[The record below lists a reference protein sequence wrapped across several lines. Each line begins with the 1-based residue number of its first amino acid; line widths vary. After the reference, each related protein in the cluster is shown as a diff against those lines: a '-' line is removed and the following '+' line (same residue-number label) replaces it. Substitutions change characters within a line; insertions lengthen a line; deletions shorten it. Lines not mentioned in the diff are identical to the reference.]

1 MLWPVVKALLGH
13 YRRHPLQLLL
23 VLFGLTLGV
32 SVYVGVAAINQHAK
46 QSYLHSETLF
56 ANPLPYTI
64 TPKFSANK
72 IPQGFYIQLRREGF
86 NQCIPFDNLRIETKS
101 GRDLSIVG
109 VDPVSI
115 LGLETLHRKNDLS
128 ILRMMQPSK
137 PLIMGAELASYL
149 GKSSGDF
156 IELKDGT
163 KLGPLFL
170 DHNALLSGTRILA
183 DISKVREI
191 NGSGGFSRL
200 ACESMPE
207 EKLEKLKSILPNG
220 IELSRSSRAELESLT
235 KAFHLNLSAMGMLA
249 LVVGIFIFYQAMSLS
264 FIQRQT
270 LVGVMRQAG
279 VSGWHLA
286 KALALELTL
295 FILIGWFF
303 GNVFGLMLANQL
315 MPSVSTTLADLYT
328 ANVSLTVDWSWHWSK
343 NSLLMAIFG
352 ALLSCSWPLVR
363 LIKTPPIRLSA
374 KLSLVRFAGREFAW
388 QALAAGIFCVM
399 AIGIYQLPAT
409 PQHGFIIVAL
419 LLLSVALFMPYVI
432 FELFSALSFSLR
444 WVKARWFFSDAA
456 SSMSFR
462 GVAVMAF
469 VLAMSANIT
478 VETLVGSFRATT
490 ESWLTQ
496 RLAADVYIFPTN
508 SSAGRMSSWL
518 STRPEVK
525 EVWSRWELELPTKT
539 GVLEVVSTGL
549 SNGERDSVPVKIA
562 IPNYWYQLNTSKGVM
577 ISEAMALKKGIR
589 PGDEIQLGGVVE
601 ESWQVV
607 GVYYDY
613 GNPYNQVLMSH
624 RNWKNRFGGLGNI
637 GLGVIATDDANIDN
651 LLAQLQS
658 KYALSEDRL
667 FDNSNIHGQAMRIFD
682 RTFVI
687 ADTLGNLTL
696 FIAICGIF
704 FATLAGEVSKQR
716 NTALLR
722 CFGIST
728 FELIA
733 LSGLQL
739 FMFGL
744 ISALVAMPLGL
755 ALAKVMVEVVLKES
769 FGWTMPLYVIP
780 WEYLNTFASAMI
792 ALILAGILP
801 IIGMIKRTPM
811 KSLRDA
817 L

>member
-1 MLWPVVKALLGH
+1 
-13 YRRHPLQLLL
+13 
-23 VLFGLTLGV
+23 
-32 SVYVGVAAINQHAK
+32 
-46 QSYLHSETLF
+46 
-56 ANPLPYTI
+56 
-64 TPKFSANK
+64 
-72 IPQGFYIQLRREGF
+72 
-86 NQCIPFDNLRIETKS
+86 
-101 GRDLSIVG
+101 
-109 VDPVSI
+109 
-115 LGLETLHRKNDLS
+115 
-128 ILRMMQPSK
+128 
-137 PLIMGAELASYL
+137 
-149 GKSSGDF
+149 
-156 IELKDGT
+156 
-163 KLGPLFL
+163 
-170 DHNALLSGTRILA
+170 
-183 DISKVREI
+183 
-191 NGSGGFSRL
+191 
-200 ACESMPE
+200 
-207 EKLEKLKSILPNG
+207 
-220 IELSRSSRAELESLT
+220 
-235 KAFHLNLSAMGMLA
+235 
-249 LVVGIFIFYQAMSLS
+249 
-264 FIQRQT
+264 
-270 LVGVMRQAG
+270 
-279 VSGWHLA
+279 
-286 KALALELTL
+286 
-295 FILIGWFF
+295 
-303 GNVFGLMLANQL
+303 
-315 MPSVSTTLADLYT
+315 
-328 ANVSLTVDWSWHWSK
+328 
-343 NSLLMAIFG
+343 
-352 ALLSCSWPLVR
+352 
-363 LIKTPPIRLSA
+363 
-374 KLSLVRFAGREFAW
+374 
-388 QALAAGIFCVM
+388 
-399 AIGIYQLPAT
+399 
-409 PQHGFIIVAL
+409 
-419 LLLSVALFMPYVI
+419 
-432 FELFSALSFSLR
+432 
-444 WVKARWFFSDAA
+444 
-456 SSMSFR
+456 
-462 GVAVMAF
+462 MAF